1 MRKGMTLQF
10 KVTNQTIER
19 LDSNKVYANSR
30 EYLYAKFIFSED
42 WQGYTKTVKFSNVLT
57 DSYCGVTLGNEQTCL
72 VPLTV
77 ILFPAFTLCI
87 EGIKD
92 ESLITTN
99 SVVIDVETSHSADE
113 YTNCPIS
120 TIESTNLLVNKITHT
135 CEINLNLSDDF
146 RVDSETKELTVN
158 FDPINQEIDDLR
170 DSVYTQEETL
180 QQIDEHKLI
189 NKTYDELATLK
200 ANNELVAGQ
209 QYRITDY
216 VTTTNG
222 TINNVANLSRSVGH
236 PFDIVVEATST
247 NTFSEDAKALM
258 HSGDNYFANC
268 KLTAWKLC
276 YCFDNDTDRF
286 EWADTTN
293 GKGVIYRMIDEFGNN
308 IPYDFKNIQ
317 FKRYKITGTT
327 DDRQSAF
334 IGKYYAFNGS
344 YGVTYDANDFNW
356 YYTCCDTNGNDLSIQ
371 NVNDH
376 NWDNCRYTKEVKID
390 EYLSDEPTYR
400 GKKALNDIV
409 LISPTIIV
417 DMKFGE
423 GSNKNTLI
431 GNEDMTYSY
440 FKEMCRRNIIC
451 GELSHNR
458 CDECFQDN
466 IIGTGVNTDETF
478 HFVRTG
484 RHFENNII
492 IKMASTTFQDAAYDN
507 VFANVVQSCSFTS
520 IINKND
526 YKNLNLMQYCDIQR
540 SYNTKL
546 YGSGNWLYVK
556 VKGFE
561 SCEVHID
568 NLYGSSFGFLQ
579 KVTLSK
585 NEGATIS
592 ILSMDFETI
601 LGPTSIN
608 LSDLVPYNLSGSRSF
623 KKLCGARVDNT
634 NGNRFE
640 YICENIED
648 GMPKVLGA
656 YSNDNGATWKKLDMP
671 DNCYVVTLDD
681 LTIPSEY
688 NPGAGNMTFGW
699 SSSEKIVFS
708 ESLAKVI
715 KETKRPIVIN
725 YSILHTLCPKYYS
738 EDYSYDYVVFYPSAS
753 KCYKEAIDV
762 FYDVDELISYESKEV
777 TQNLLGTI
785 INTTYKINFD
795 FLQRIEGEVPN
806 PKEAMA
812 NVYDA
817 MLFFE
822 RTLKAKQ
829 LYDILSVQYSD
840 FEKLKYDGSVTISA
854 NINLYNLGANE
865 IMGGITVYEPD
876 GTIDLDT
883 LITFER
889 TTGMINLYSTPVL
902 LFYNFYARAD
912 YVCSES
918 DAYVIITRMD
928 KPTYT
933 LSLTN
938 FERVAQDD
946 TVNGWDAI
954 YGEKIEFVLE
964 KEQLDNIVTKIST
977 MITNYFPTIDRPQ
990 NMYDV
995 VGVLNKLFDV
1005 SQGYASTS
1013 SPTIPVALCQL
1024 IASARSVTD
1033 ISVTGSRVV
1042 SHNIQVSCNLN
1053 NEIMTLIC
1061 FSDAVGT
1068 LGGDTLIED
1077 ATHYY
1082 RLNGHWDIS

>member
-57 DSYCGVTLGNEQTCL
+57 DSYCGITLGNEQTCL

-99 SVVIDVETSHSADE
+99 SVVIDVETSHSAEE
-113 YTNCPIS
+113 YANFPIS
-120 TIESTNLLVNKITHT
+120 TIESTNLLVNKIKHT

-189 NKTYDELATLK
+189 NKTYGELATLK

-247 NTFSEDAKALM
+247 NTFSEDARALM

-276 YCFDNDTDRF
+276 YCFDNDTNRF

-327 DDRQSAF
+327 DDRQNAF

-520 IINKND
+520 ITNKND

-656 YSNDNGATWKKLDMP
+656 YSNDNGATWKQLNVP
-671 DNCYVVTLDD
+671 NNCYIVTTSDFTLPDGYQ
-681 LTIPSEY
+681 TNKENSMY
-688 NPGAGNMTFGW
+688 GW
-699 SSSEKIVFS
+699 STNYLVPFS
-708 ESLAKVI
+708 EEFAKVL
-715 KETKRPIVIN
+715 KETKRPICI
-725 YSILHTLCPKYYS
+725 SMDILHSWCPKYYTI
-738 EDYSYDYVVFYPSAS
+738 DNSYDYVVLQPISCRILLDGYA
-753 KCYKEAIDV
+753 EDI
-762 FYDVDELISYESKEV
+762 YDVDEIITYG
-777 TQNLLGTI
+777 TQDCTAGLLGALVEYSPKITFMFAKDVQGVPQDPKQVVSDVYTGSMLFELYTRVKNTNPIRIYYDDLNTLKYNGQIELTTTNFVRGVDEI
-785 INTTYKINFD
+785 ICG
-795 FLQRIEGEVPN
+795 IE
-806 PKEAMA
+806 
-812 NVYDA
+812 VYDNPSTTDLVSMVKFTRPTEIEFYYCTPTILLYGFYVRA
-817 MLFFE
+817 EMLF
-822 RTLKAKQ
+822 
-829 LYDILSVQYSD
+829 DDV
-840 FEKLKYDGSVTISA
+840 
-854 NINLYNLGANE
+854 LGE
-865 IMGGITVYEPD
+865 IV
-876 GTIDLDT
+876 
-883 LITFER
+883 R
-889 TTGMINLYSTPVL
+889 
-902 LFYNFYARAD
+902 
-912 YVCSES
+912 
-918 DAYVIITRMD
+918 ITRVD

-946 TVNGWDAI
+946 MVNGWDAI
-954 YGEKIEFVLE
+954 YGDKIEFVFSKE
-964 KEQLDNIVTKIST
+964 KLDAIVRDVANAVTT
-977 MITNYFPTIDRPQ
+977 YFPTLEAPQ
-990 NMYDV
+990 NMKDV
-995 VGVLNKLFDV
+995 VSILNSLFNIN
-1005 SQGYASTS
+1005 SGYADAS
-1013 SPTIPVALCQL
+1013 SPVIPVMLCQL
-1024 IASARSVTD
+1024 IARADSVTN
-1033 ISVTGSRVV
+1033 IRITSTHIV

-1061 FSDAVGT
+1061 FCDAVGT